1 LKLLILLK
9 LLFIKNVML
18 PKLKQEKIKEL
29 LTRGVEEIILNDHL
43 EKKLKSGKKL
53 RIKLGIDPTS
63 PNLHLGRSVTLLKL
77 RDFQELGHKI
87 VLIIGDFTGVV
98 GDTSDKDSERPMLE
112 QKIIKQNMKNYVSQA
127 GKLIDINKCE
137 VRYNSEWLGKLDY
150 AEIGAQAD
158 LFSVAEFITRE
169 NIKRRLNL
177 GKRVSLRE
185 MIYPLMQGYD
195 SVAIRAD
202 VEIGG
207 TDQRFNL
214 LAGRKMQPFYKQAPQ
229 NIITG
234 PLVEGTDGRKMS
246 SSWGNTIN
254 LNEKPNEMFGK
265 VMSIRDELIIRY
277 FTLVTR
283 VPMKEVKKY
292 EKEIR
297 AGGNPRDYK
306 LKLAYELVRFYHSE
320 KAAKKAQE
328 YFINIFSKKNIP
340 SKSVTIKANVLVLH
354 VALLKAKIITSKNE
368 LTRLVKQGGVKIN
381 NKKISDPNIKVK
393 RGDLIQKGKRHFV
406 KIV

>member
-1 LKLLILLK
+1 MPSKTK
-9 LLFIKNVML
+9 S
-18 PKLKQEKIKEL
+18 EKIKEV
-29 LTRGVEEIILNDHL
+29 LTRGVEEIIVKEDL
-43 EKKLKSGKKL
+43 EKKLRSGKKL

-127 GKLIDINKCE
+127 GKILDIKKCE
-137 VRYNSEWLGKLDY
+137 VRYNSEWLGKLNY
-150 AEIGAQAD
+150 AQIGAQAN

-214 LAGRKMQPFYKQAPQ
+214 LAGRKMQPFYSQEPQ

-254 LNEKPNEMFGK
+254 LNADPNEMFGK
-265 VMSIRDELIIRY
+265 VMSLRDGLIIRY
-277 FTLVTR
+277 FILVTR
-283 VPMKEVKKY
+283 VPVNTVKKY

-297 AGGNPRDYK
+297 AGANPRDYK
-306 LKLAYELVRFYHSE
+306 MKLAYELVRFYHSE
-320 KAAKKAQE
+320 KEASKAEE
-328 YFINIFSKKNIP
+328 YFVNTFSKKITP
-340 SKSVTIKANVLVLH
+340 QKSISIEAAGLVVSAALIKAR
-354 VALLKAKIITSKNE
+354 ICSSKNE
-368 LTRLVKQGGVKIN
+368 VTRLIKQGGIKIN
-381 NKKISDPNIKVK
+381 NKKISDPDIKVK
-393 RGDLIQKGKRHFV
+393 SRDVIQKGKRHFV
-406 KIV
+406 KII

>member
-1 LKLLILLK
+1 
-9 LLFIKNVML
+9 ML
-18 PKLKQEKIKEL
+18 SKEEKIKEV
-29 LTRGVEEIILNDHL
+29 LTRGVEEIIVKEDL
-43 EKKLKSGKKL
+43 EKKLRSGKKL

-77 RDFQELGHKI
+77 RDFQQLGHKI
-87 VLIIGDFTGVV
+87 VLIIGDFTGLV

-112 QKIIKQNMKNYVSQA
+112 RKIIEQNMKNYVSQA
-127 GKLIDINKCE
+127 GKVIDIKKCE
-137 VRYNSEWLGKLDY
+137 VRHNSEWLGKLNY
-150 AEIGAQAD
+150 GQIGAQAD

-169 NIKRRLNL
+169 NIKRRLDA

-214 LAGRKMQPFYKQAPQ
+214 LAGRKMQPFYKQAGQ

-254 LNEKPNEMFGK
+254 LNESPNQMFGK
-265 VMSIRDELIIRY
+265 VMSIKDNLIIRY
-277 FTLVTR
+277 FTLLTR
-283 VPMKEVKKY
+283 VPTKDVRKY
-292 EKEIR
+292 EKEIKEG
-297 AGGNPRDYK
+297 ANPRDFK
-306 LKLAYELVRFYHSE
+306 MKLAYEIVRFYHDE
-320 KAAKKAQE
+320 KTAKTAWD
-328 YFINIFSKKNIP
+328 YFLKTFSKKETPKDIP
-340 SKSVTIKANVLVLH
+340 LLRVKEHDIISVLIESGACESKSEARRVIQ
-354 VALLKAKIITSKNE
+354 
-368 LTRLVKQGGVKIN
+368 QGGVKVN
-381 NKKISDPNIKVK
+381 QKTVQSFDRVT
-393 RGDLIQKGKRHFV
+393 RAGDVVQKGKRFFI
-406 KIV
+406 KIA

>member
-1 LKLLILLK
+1 
-9 LLFIKNVML
+9 ML
-18 PKLKQEKIKEL
+18 SKSKEEKIKEV
-29 LTRGVEEIILNDHL
+29 LTRGVEEIIVKENL
-43 EKKLKSGKKL
+43 EKKLRSGKKL

-77 RDFQELGHKI
+77 RDFQQLGHKI
-87 VLIIGDFTGVV
+87 VLIIGDFTGLV

-112 QKIIKQNMKNYVSQA
+112 RKVVKENMKNYVAQA
-127 GKLIDINKCE
+127 GKVIDIKKCE
-137 VRYNSEWLGKLDY
+137 VRYNSEWLGKLNY
-150 AEIGAQAD
+150 GEIGAQAN

-169 NIKRRLNL
+169 NIKRRLDT

-214 LAGRKMQPFYKQAPQ
+214 LAGRKMQPFYKQAGQ

-254 LNEKPNEMFGK
+254 LNEAPNQMFGK
-265 VMSIRDELIIRY
+265 VMSVKDDLIIRY
-277 FTLVTR
+277 FTLLTR
-283 VPMKEVKKY
+283 VAMKDVRKY
-292 EKEIR
+292 EREIKEG
-297 AGGNPRDYK
+297 ANPRDFK
-306 LKLAYELVRFYHSE
+306 LKLAFEIVKFYHGE
-320 KAAKKAQE
+320 KAAKAAWD
-328 YFINIFSKKNIP
+328 YFLKTFSKKETPKDIP
-340 SKSVTIKANVLVLH
+340 LLRVKDHDIISVLIESGACASKAEARRVIQ
-354 VALLKAKIITSKNE
+354 
-368 LTRLVKQGGVKIN
+368 QGGVKIN
-381 NKKISDPNIKVK
+381 EK
-393 RGDLIQKGKRHFV
+393 RVLSFDRITRTGDIIQKGKRFFI
-406 KIV
+406 KIA

>member
-1 LKLLILLK
+1 MTSKTK
-9 LLFIKNVML
+9 E
-18 PKLKQEKIKEL
+18 EKIQEV
-29 LTRGVEEIILNDHL
+29 LTRGVEEIIVKEDL
-43 EKKLKSGKKL
+43 EKKLRSGKKL

-77 RDFQELGHKI
+77 RDFQALGHKI

-127 GKLIDINKCE
+127 GKLIEIKKCE
-137 VRYNSEWLGKLDY
+137 VRYNSEWLGKLNY
-150 AEIGAQAD
+150 AQIGAQAD

-169 NIKRRLNL
+169 NIKRRLDA

-195 SVAIRAD
+195 SVAIKAD

-214 LAGRKMQPFYKQAPQ
+214 LAGRKMQPFYKQEPQ

-254 LNEKPNEMFGK
+254 FNADPNEMFGK
-265 VMSIRDELIIRY
+265 VMSIRDGLIIRY

-306 LKLAYELVRFYHSE
+306 LKLAYELVKFYHSE
-320 KAAKKAQE
+320 KEAKKAE
-328 YFINIFSKKNIP
+328 DYFISTFSKKNIP
-340 SKSVTIKANVLVLH
+340 QKSIQVKAGGLAISA
-354 VALLKAKIITSKNE
+354 ALLKAKLCASKNE
-368 LTRLVKQGGVKIN
+368 VTRLVKQGGVKLN
-381 NKKISDPNIKVK
+381 NKKISDPNIKVRK
-393 RGDLIQKGKRHFV
+393 GDLIQKGKRHFV